1 MIDIVDRKYPCVKKD
16 DKIRLYSVVQLRPK
30 QISQFEKPEDI
41 SSAEVIVSYRKA
53 VGFFEGLYK
62 ANIPLL
68 YLVSVSAK
76 HQSPIGRLLNLALK
90 GGGGDDDEEMF
101 EQAVFAITWVEG
113 AASKIDFMKSD
124 LDQRTRILCTAASV
138 GYGDFVPEVLTGGG
152 LESFIKSIV
161 QPRGSF
167 EGSEDVEGFK
177 LPLLFR
183 YSPLLPT
190 KSSADAIP
198 AFYIPN
204 FEESGCEGIY
214 LGHVWSS
221 GGLAHKFFLKDS
233 DLAQHLCVIGMTGSG
248 KSTTCKLILSQMIK
262 SGKKV
267 MVLDW
272 HNEYAGFLKEMGGVI
287 VDVGKDNSF
296 VLNPLDAISTSDIY
310 EHIALITDI
319 FSEVYRFTS
328 PQSFTFRT
336 ALMNLYGDKKGFTRF
351 PTLSNL
357 VDCIEQAPIR
367 STYDTETKAALL
379 RRLVPLTQ
387 GQAGLALNGENTFSM
402 DSILSNNVGVE
413 LGNFRD
419 FETRAIF
426 STILLKMIY
435 DYRLLSGLSS
445 AGHVTVIEE
454 SRAIVPSRRVEDP
467 PSIGEKMISELRK
480 FGECMIFVAQFPT
493 QISSEIIKNS
503 GLRVVHRVSWLEDMR
518 ILRETLGLNDEQ
530 AKFLSSLKTGEAIVS
545 VGRIRSPFLLMVDAS
560 SVAVGKE
567 SSQVAFVSGKSQP
580 VDV

>member
-1 MIDIVDRKYPCVKKD
+1 MVYTLDKKYLCVSKD

-30 QISQFEKPEDI
+30 QISQFDRPEDV
-41 SSAEVIVSYRKA
+41 SSAEVLVSYRKA

-68 YLVSVSAK
+68 YIVSISAK
-76 HQSPIGRLLNLALK
+76 PQSSIKKLLNIALR
-90 GGGGDDDEEMF
+90 GSEENDEDEMF
-101 EQAVFAITWVEG
+101 EQSVFAITWVEG
-113 AASKIDFMKSD
+113 TKSKMAALKSD

-138 GYGDFVPEVLTGGG
+138 GYDDFVPEVLTGNG
-152 LESFIKSIV
+152 LESFMRSIA

-167 EGSEDVEGFK
+167 DGSEEVEGYR
-177 LPLLFR
+177 LPYLLR

-190 KSSADAIP
+190 KSSTDAIP
-198 AFYIPN
+198 SFYIPN
-204 FEESGCEGIY
+204 FEESGSDGIY
-214 LGHVWSS
+214 LGHVRSSS
-221 GGLAHKFFLKDS
+221 GLIHKFFLRES
-233 DLAQHLCVIGMTGSG
+233 DMAQHLCVIGMTGSG
-248 KSTTCKLILSQMIK
+248 KSTTCKLILSQMMK

-272 HNEYAGFLKEMGGVI
+272 HNEYADFLRKMGCTVI
-287 VDVGKDNSF
+287 DVGKDNSF
-296 VLNPLDAISTSDIY
+296 VLNPLDAISASDIY

-328 PQSFTFRT
+328 PQSFTFRS

-367 STYDTETKAALL
+367 STYDTETKTALL
-379 RRLVPLTQ
+379 RRLLPLTQ

-402 DSILSNNVGVE
+402 DSILSNNVGIE
-413 LGNFRD
+413 LGHFRD

-426 STILLKMIY
+426 STILLKMVY
-435 DYRLLSGLSS
+435 DFRLLSGLSS
-445 AGHVTVIEE
+445 TGHVTVIEE
-454 SRAIVPSRRVEDP
+454 SRAIVPSRRAEDP

-503 GLRVVHRVSWLEDMR
+503 GLRIVHRVSWLEDIR

-530 AKFLSSLKTGEAIVS
+530 ARFLSSLKTGETIVS
-545 VGRIRSPFLLMVDAS
+545 VGRIRSPFLLVVDAS
-560 SVAVGKE
+560 SVTVGKE
-567 SSQVAFVSGKSQP
+567 PSQVTFVSDKS
-580 VDV
+580 